1 MGVAKYLLT
10 AQPRRFVSQVFSV
23 IGVSKKLV
31 LTVTVCETK
40 TLWFFLFVCLLVKTF
55 FSANDDSTLET
66 WLFSSGSE

>member
-10 AQPRRFVSQVFSV
+10 AQPRLGVSQVFSV

-31 LTVTVCETK
+31 LTVTVCETI
-40 TLWFFLFVCLLVKTF
+40 TLWFFVCLLVKTVF
-55 FSANDDSTLET
+55 LANDDSTLET